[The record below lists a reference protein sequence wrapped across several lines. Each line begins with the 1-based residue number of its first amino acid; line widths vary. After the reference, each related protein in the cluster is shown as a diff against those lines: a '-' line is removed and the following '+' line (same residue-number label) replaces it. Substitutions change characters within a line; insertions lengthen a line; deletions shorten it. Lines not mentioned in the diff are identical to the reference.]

1 EETSDR
7 SNIKEENKKEE
18 TSDRSNIK
26 EENKKEETSDRSN
39 IKEENKKEETSD
51 RSNIKEENKKEEVEI
66 MDKKTNV
73 ESKKEN
79 KPVCKTVDKETTKQ
93 ENKSSINKNTK
104 QDITQDNNQSAKQD
118 IKKEDQLP
126 VTRPTPLMG
135 RGGKKGTS
143 IAEIKRI
150 LDEKKKAEEEFQ
162 EMQRIEEE
170 RIKLENLKIKN
181 EFKEKEILKKT
192 EEKKVETKIKSTRRF
207 AFKMK
212 NKKEDFC
219 KEESEITVSGNL
231 KSPICCILGH
241 VDTGKTK
248 LLDKLRETNIQG
260 AEAGGITQQIGA
272 TYFPLSSLL
281 KKFDI
286 EKTDLPG
293 VLIIDTPGHESFSN
307 LRSRGSSL
315 CNLAILVVDI
325 LHLLEPQTLE
335 SIQLLKQRKTPFLVA
350 LNKIDRIYGWK
361 PNEFS
366 SFEET
371 FKKQPK
377 NAQIEFTERLNET
390 IIKFSEISLNARLYS
405 ENPDRRK
412 FISLIPTSAITGEG
426 IPDLIRN
433 IVQLS
438 ENFMVTKMKFK
449 ETLECTILEVKNVE
463 GYGTTVDVIL
473 ANGSLKEGDKI
484 CVCGFEGP
492 IVTTIKALLVPQP
505 LRELRLKSNYMTC
518 KVVKASLGV
527 KISALDLEKAVAGT
541 RILFVEEDIEKVK
554 TEVMQDLESVISNI
568 KTSEIGVHVQTSTL
582 GSLEALVSFL
592 QSEEI
597 PISSVSIGNVRKK
610 DVIITSSILEKNK
623 DFAVMLCFD
632 VKIDKEIYELAN
644 SLQIKI
650 FHADIIY
657 HLLDQ
662 LKRHFITE
670 KEKIKKENLLEIIYP
685 VKLKILPNCVFNK
698 RSPLILGVCVEQGI
712 LKIGTPV
719 CVFKEEIIKL
729 GNVTSIELNK
739 KKVEEAKKGSEVA
752 IKIEIGSDTPK
763 MFGRHFVESDFLY
776 SVLTRK
782 SIDIL
787 KKHFKSEFDEED
799 VNLIVELKR
808 RLSII

>member
-1 EETSDR
+1 MAKKKKNQENDFLGDLLKTAEETSDR
-7 SNIKEENKKEE
+7 SNIKEE
-18 TSDRSNIK
+18 TG
-26 EENKKEETSDRSN
+26 
-39 IKEENKKEETSD
+39 
-51 RSNIKEENKKEEVEI
+51 I

-93 ENKSSINKNTK
+93 ENKSSINKNTI
-104 QDITQDNNQSAKQD
+104 QYITQDNNQSAKQD

-366 SFEET
+366 SFDET

>member
-1 EETSDR
+1 
-7 SNIKEENKKEE
+7 
-18 TSDRSNIK
+18 
-26 EENKKEETSDRSN
+26 
-39 IKEENKKEETSD
+39 
-51 RSNIKEENKKEEVEI
+51 
-66 MDKKTNV
+66 
-73 ESKKEN
+73 
-79 KPVCKTVDKETTKQ
+79 
-93 ENKSSINKNTK
+93 
-104 QDITQDNNQSAKQD
+104 
-118 IKKEDQLP
+118 
-126 VTRPTPLMG
+126 
-135 RGGKKGTS
+135 
-143 IAEIKRI
+143 
-150 LDEKKKAEEEFQ
+150 
-162 EMQRIEEE
+162 
-170 RIKLENLKIKN
+170 
-181 EFKEKEILKKT
+181 
-192 EEKKVETKIKSTRRF
+192 
-207 AFKMK
+207 
-212 NKKEDFC
+212 
-219 KEESEITVSGNL
+219 
-231 KSPICCILGH
+231 
-241 VDTGKTK
+241 
-248 LLDKLRETNIQG
+248 
-260 AEAGGITQQIGA
+260 
-272 TYFPLSSLL
+272 YFPLSSLL

-366 SFEET
+366 SFDET

>member
-1 EETSDR
+1 
-7 SNIKEENKKEE
+7 EE

-93 ENKSSINKNTK
+93 ENKSSINKNTI
-104 QDITQDNNQSAKQD
+104 QYITQDNNQSAKQD

-150 LDEKKKAEEEFQ
+150 LEEKKKAEEEFQ

-366 SFEET
+366 SFDET

-799 VNLIVELKR
+799 VNLIYNLNEKSGGVGAIREW
-808 RLSII
+808 I

>member
-1 EETSDR
+1 
-7 SNIKEENKKEE
+7 
-18 TSDRSNIK
+18 
-26 EENKKEETSDRSN
+26 
-39 IKEENKKEETSD
+39 
-51 RSNIKEENKKEEVEI
+51 

-104 QDITQDNNQSAKQD
+104 QDITQDNNQTAKQD

-150 LDEKKKAEEEFQ
+150 LEEKKKAEEEFQ

-366 SFEET
+366 SFDET